1 MATDKE
7 LNTDNLRDTH
17 WLGEVID
24 NVDPLKMG
32 RCKVKVLGKYDN
44 LPDDAIPWATPMN
57 RDAVGSHHVPRIGDI
72 VSARFDNGNLYHP
85 EYWFHI
91 DQNKDLKA
99 DILDDAGNAENVISL
114 VYDAD
119 RNIRIYHSEEDG
131 LVITRG
137 LGAKASPIIQIDE
150 AGDIKIS
157 TEASDQKIYL
167 DSKNVY
173 LTGGIGE
180 GVEIDPDPEKNEP
193 VVRGK
198 SLEQWLRSYLTL
210 FENHIHPTG
219 VGPSGKASA
228 LPPTPIEVPSLN
240 DRHFEYQ
247 QVNDGKK

>member
-1 MATDKE
+1 MSTEKE

-24 NVDPLKMG
+24 NVDPLKLG

-91 DQNKDLKA
+91 DQNLDLKE
-99 DILDDAGNAENVISL
+99 DILDGAGNAENVISL

-119 RNIRIYHSEEDG
+119 RNVRIYHSEEDG

-137 LGAKASPIIQIDE
+137 LGAKERPIIQIDE

-157 TEASDQKIYL
+157 TEARVFL
-167 DSKNVY
+167 DSGNVY
-173 LTGGIGE
+173 LSNTGE
-180 GVEIDPDPEKNEP
+180 GGEDTSEP
-193 VVRGK
+193 AVRGK
-198 SLEQWLRSYLTL
+198 SLEAWLDEYLTL

-219 VGPSGKASA
+219 VGPSGTAVS
-228 LPPTPIEVPSLN
+228 LPPTPSGVASLKSKHP
-240 DRHFEYQ
+240 DYQ
-247 QVNDGKK
+247 QENK

>member
-1 MATDKE
+1 MSTEKE

-57 RDAVGSHHVPRIGDI
+57 RNAVGSHLVPRIGDI

-91 DQNKDLKA
+91 DQNLDLKE
-99 DILDDAGNAENVISL
+99 DILDGAGNAENVISL
-114 VYDAD
+114 IYDAE
-119 RNIRIYHSEEDG
+119 RNLRIYHSEEDG

-137 LGAKASPIIQIDE
+137 LGAKERPIIQIDE

-157 TEASDQKIYL
+157 TGDRIFL
-167 DSKNVY
+167 DAGNIFLSN
-173 LTGGIGE
+173 TGEPGE
-180 GVEIDPDPEKNEP
+180 DTEQPA
-193 VVRGK
+193 VRGL
-198 SLEQWLRSYLTL
+198 SLEDFLANFIADYKA
-210 FENHIHPTG
+210 HIHPTG
-219 VGPSGKASA
+219 VGPSGT
-228 LPPTPIEVPSLN
+228 LQVPFVEGDHKS
-240 DRHFEYQ
+240 YQ
-247 QVNDGKK
+247 QENK